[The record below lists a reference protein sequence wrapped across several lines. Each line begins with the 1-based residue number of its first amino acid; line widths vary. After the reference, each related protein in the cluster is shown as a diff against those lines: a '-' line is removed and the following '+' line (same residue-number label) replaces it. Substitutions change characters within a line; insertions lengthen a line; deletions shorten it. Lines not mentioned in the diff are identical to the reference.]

1 MSTVTSSTQT
11 AQDILSNLA
20 RTDTSADSVAA
31 DSRLQFLTLLTTQL
45 KNQDPMNPMENAEL
59 TSQLAQLSTVEGIEK
74 LNTLMGQLLDSQ
86 SSGESLQAAS
96 LVGRGVLVEGKGLQ
110 LTEAGAV
117 GGFELDGPADSVV
130 LSIKDSSGLEV
141 ASVTVTDVAAGSQN
155 FIWDGTATD
164 GSRAADGKYTVSVT
178 ATQGE
183 DNVVAR
189 TLEFGSVS
197 SVIRG
202 PSSTDLQV
210 GSLGIFK
217 VADIKQIL

>member
-141 ASVTVTDVAAGSQN
+141 ASVTVSDVAAGSQN

-183 DNVVAR
+183 SNVVAR

-202 PSSTDLQV
+202 ASSTDLQV

>member
-1 MSTVTSSTQT
+1 
-11 AQDILSNLA
+11 
-20 RTDTSADSVAA
+20 
-31 DSRLQFLTLLTTQL
+31 
-45 KNQDPMNPMENAEL
+45 
-59 TSQLAQLSTVEGIEK
+59 
-74 LNTLMGQLLDSQ
+74 
-86 SSGESLQAAS
+86 
-96 LVGRGVLVEGKGLQ
+96 
-110 LTEAGAV
+110 
-117 GGFELDGPADSVV
+117 
-130 LSIKDSSGLEV
+130 
-141 ASVTVTDVAAGSQN
+141 SQN

-183 DNVVAR
+183 SNVVAR

-202 PSSTDLQV
+202 ASSTDLQV

>member
-183 DNVVAR
+183 NNVVAR

>member
-183 DNVVAR
+183 SNVVAR

-202 PSSTDLQV
+202 ASSTDLQV